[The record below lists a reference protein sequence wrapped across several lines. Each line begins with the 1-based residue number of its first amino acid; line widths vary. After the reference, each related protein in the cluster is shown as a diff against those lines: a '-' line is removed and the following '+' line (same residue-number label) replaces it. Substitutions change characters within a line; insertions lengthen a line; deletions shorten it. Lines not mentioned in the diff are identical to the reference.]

1 MKRTWTVT
9 TAGYPPFQM
18 VSLES
23 ELDYDGALEL
33 ARSIWPECEVS

>member
-9 TAGYPPFQM
+9 TVGYPPFQM
-18 VSLES
+18 VSLEC

-33 ARSIWPECEVS
+33 ARSIWPDAEVA